1 MKKTLALLLTLAM
14 LTAAALA
21 ESGAQTRQRDIT
33 VEDITQTIDETL
45 YTSVSG
51 YSFWLQE
58 GWSLQEDGAAINA
71 EDAQQENAQ
80 QEDAQQEDA
89 QQELTLNLE
98 ETAYKADVFV
108 AEQEAQAQLTLQP
121 SADLTAQDADDSLTE
136 ATYREDA
143 QAVVGEIEDF
153 ALESGA
159 TARRVEVRTEGVVYR
174 YYFLA
179 GDGLSLCVTAQFP
192 EADEETYGARM
203 EEMVASV
210 EFTA

>member
-1 MKKTLALLLTLAM
+1 MRTLPKPSTKR
-14 LTAAALA
+14 
-21 ESGAQTRQRDIT
+21 SIPPPP
-33 VEDITQTIDETL
+33 
-45 YTSVSG
+45 G

-71 EDAQQENAQ
+71 EDAQQEN
-80 QEDAQQEDA
+80 A

-153 ALESGA
+153 ALDSGA

>member
-33 VEDITQTIDETL
+33 VKDITQTIDETL
-45 YTSVSG
+45 YTSASG

-80 QEDAQQEDA
+80 QEDAQQE
-89 QQELTLNLE
+89 LTLNLE

-108 AEQEAQAQLTLQP
+108 AEQEAQAQLTIQP

>member
-45 YTSVSG
+45 YTSASG

-71 EDAQQENAQ
+71 EDAQQEN
-80 QEDAQQEDA
+80 AQQEDA

>member
-45 YTSVSG
+45 YTSASG

-71 EDAQQENAQ
+71 EDAQQEN
-80 QEDAQQEDA
+80 A

-153 ALESGA
+153 ALDSGA

>member
-45 YTSVSG
+45 YTSASG

-71 EDAQQENAQ
+71 EDAQQEN
-80 QEDAQQEDA
+80 AQQEDA

-153 ALESGA
+153 ALDSGA

>member
-45 YTSVSG
+45 YTSASG

-71 EDAQQENAQ
+71 EDAQQEN
-80 QEDAQQEDA
+80 AQQEDA

-153 ALESGA
+153 ALDSGA

-210 EFTA
+210 EFTS